1 MTNRYL
7 DGKVAL
13 ITGGARGLGR
23 EMAIGFA
30 AAGAAGVAIT
40 AAPGSDEVSGLIEA
54 ELNGTLAAI
63 EAAGGKGIALLADVA
78 NEDDCRRVV
87 ADTVAAFGALH
98 ILVNNAGKA
107 GRYAHGGD
115 GSLQLNELDPKGLR
129 EMVETNVLGPFL
141 MGWAAAGKLMESGW
155 GRIINISKRT
165 DSMHRKAFTPYG
177 PSKAALEAMTIAWAE
192 ALFDTGVTVNSLS
205 PGGLVNTKFAYGE
218 IAGEG
223 LDPAIITPMAVWLA
237 SPASDGITGC
247 RYAADFWDGTL
258 SPDDAA
264 ERCREQAVFP
274 VPTRETPLKKA
285 WQATSR

>member
-1 MTNRYL
+1 MANKTL

-40 AAPGSDEVSGLIEA
+40 AAPGSDENAGLIEA
-54 ELNGTLAAI
+54 ELNDTLAAI
-63 EAAGGKGIALLADVA
+63 EAAGGQGIALLANVA
-78 NEDDCRRVV
+78 DEDDCRRVV

-98 ILVNNAGKA
+98 ILVNNAGMA

-115 GSLQLNELDPKGLR
+115 DLQLYELSPKGLR
-129 EMVETNVLGPFL
+129 EMVETNVLGPYL
-141 MGWAAAGKLMESGW
+141 MGWAASRHLIEAGW

-165 DSMHRKAFTPYG
+165 DSMHRKALTPYG
-177 PSKAALEAMTIAWAE
+177 PSKAALEAMTISWAE
-192 ALFDTGVTVNSLS
+192 SLFDTGVTVNSLS
-205 PGGLVNTKFAYGE
+205 PGGLVNTKFAWGDVR
-218 IAGEG
+218 GKG
-223 LDPAIITPMAVWLA
+223 LDPTVITPMAVWLA
-237 SPASDGITGC
+237 SPASDGVTGC
-247 RYAADFWDGTL
+247 RYAADFWDDTL

-264 ERCREQAVFP
+264 ERCREQAIFP
-274 VPTRETPLKKA
+274 RPAHDTPLTKA

>member
-1 MTNRYL
+1 MTNRVL

-30 AAGAAGVAIT
+30 AAGAAGITIT
-40 AAPGSDEVSGLIEA
+40 AAPGSDEESGIIED
-54 ELNGTLAAI
+54 ELNGTLLAI
-63 EAAGGKGIALLADVA
+63 EAAGSNGIALLGDVG
-78 NEDDCRRVV
+78 NEDDCQRVV
-87 ADTVAAFGALH
+87 AETVEAFGGLH

-115 GSLQLNELDPKGLR
+115 GSLQLHDLDPKGLR

-141 MGWAAAGKLMESGW
+141 MGWAAAKPIMQTGW

-165 DSMHRKAFTPYG
+165 DSMHRNALTPYG
-177 PSKAALEAMTIAWAE
+177 PSKAAIEAMTIAWAE
-192 ALFDTGVTVNSLS
+192 AMFDTGITVNTLS
-205 PGGLVNTKFAYGE
+205 PGGLVNSKFAYGD
-218 IAGEG
+218 IRDNG
-223 LDPAIITPMAVWLA
+223 LDPAVITPMAVWLA

-247 RYAADFWDGTL
+247 RYAADFWDDSL
-258 SPDDAA
+258 NPEDAA
-264 ERCREQAVFP
+264 ERCREQAIFP

-285 WQATSR
+285 WQETSR